1 MEYQQ
6 QEEFANI
13 PGGDGILKTDIVLK
27 MVLFSMLFYIV
38 NSPVVFHILSKN
50 LRNIIDINLL
60 QTIIFGVVFYLMSI
74 HL

>member
-1 MEYQQ
+1 MDTQT
-6 QEEFANI
+6 EEF
-13 PGGDGILKTDIVLK
+13 TDIGNLFKSDLVLK
-27 MVLFSMLFYIV
+27 MVLFSMLFYIM

-60 QTIIFGVVFYLMSI
+60 QTIIFGVLFYLMSL